1 MVQLARLLC
10 GLYLTGKINMPSV
23 SKKQHNFMAAV
34 AKNPQF
40 AKKVGIKPTVG
51 EHFLQA
57 DKGKKFRGG
66 GMADGKEITDRIAR
80 EENKADTSAFDR
92 YTVEPAKR
100 GLAAIKDAIM
110 GTKEQNAAAAE
121 RMRARDA
128 ANPDSPLTKMN
139 KTLGYG
145 DGKKKGGK
153 VSCGMKAG
161 GKVRGCGCAIKGK
174 TKGRMV

>member
-1 MVQLARLLC
+1 
-10 GLYLTGKINMPSV
+10 MPSV
-23 SKKQHNFMAAV
+23 SKKQRNFMAA
-34 AKNPQF
+34 AAHNPAF
-40 AKKVGIKPTVG
+40 AKKVGISQTVAQ
-51 EHFLQA
+51 EFNKA

-66 GMADGKEITDRIAR
+66 GMPDGKEITDRVAR

-100 GLAAIKDAIM
+100 GLSAIKDAIM

-153 VSCGMKAG
+153 VSCGMKKG
-161 GKVRGCGCAIKGK
+161 GSVRGCGCAVKGK

>member
-1 MVQLARLLC
+1 
-10 GLYLTGKINMPSV
+10 MPSV
-23 SKKQHNFMAAV
+23 SKKQHNLMAMV
-34 AKNPQF
+34 ANDPAA
-40 AKKVGIKPTVG
+40 AKRLGIKQSVG
-51 EHFLQA
+51 KDFLEA

-66 GMADGKEITDRIAR
+66 GMPDGKEITDRVAR

-153 VSCGMKAG
+153 VSCGMKKG
-161 GKVRGCGCAIKGK
+161 GSVRGCGCAVKGK